1 MTLALRAPDLPSAQ
15 PSPAS
20 LSRIGKLITALAAPV
35 TALNAILPHI
45 GPVSAYSAYAALMF
59 VYGILHMRRRPP
71 SSLRRTVL
79 LLCIPLLAVALSATV
94 FNFSDPR
101 AFAESVVVSGGL
113 MITLGFIALPSTRET
128 ARAILT
134 GWLIASLA
142 TSILAV
148 IELTTG
154 RHFGATYLD
163 ANPGASK
170 TGVVTVFYNPNNYAA
185 FLTLTIPLL
194 IAGAALAVRPWIRRI
209 YYVAALISAPVMI
222 ATSSRFG
229 VAALVLGSAVWLVL
243 KIRSHLA
250 QAFVLVFAL
259 IGVALAFRFL
269 QDRSAGEISGV
280 NANADEAIRIFGL
293 SVTSDPS
300 LVARWNL
307 MLNGFDMISASPFG
321 AGPSGYEK
329 IAQAQGTSRMT
340 FGMIN
345 PHNGAVEF
353 IVQYGVI
360 FGILAVIVTI
370 ALFASALRVNSVLP
384 KGAPERAF
392 AAATACLIAVLPLIF
407 SMHSTFVNVPHE
419 WVGFAT
425 ITSIGIALLRAQP
438 ALAADSPSPDV

>member
-1 MTLALRAPDLPSAQ
+1 MTLELRVPGTPPAQ
-15 PSPAS
+15 SSPEA
-20 LSRIGKLITALAAPV
+20 LSRIGKLIVALAAPV

-59 VYGILHMRRRPP
+59 VYGVLHLRRRPP
-71 SSLRRTVL
+71 DSLRRTIL
-79 LLCIPLLAVALSATV
+79 LFCIPLLAIALSATAV
-94 FNFSDPR
+94 NIGDPR
-101 AFAESVVVSGGL
+101 AFAESVVVSGGV
-113 MITLGFIALPSTRET
+113 MIALGFIALPSTRET
-128 ARAILT
+128 ARAILA

-154 RHFGATYLD
+154 QHFGATYLD

-170 TGVVTVFYNPNNYAA
+170 IGVVTVFYNPNNYAA
-185 FLTLTIPLL
+185 FLTLAIPLL
-194 IAGAALAVRPWIRRI
+194 IAGAALAQRRWVRRI
-209 YYVAALISAPVMI
+209 YYVAALISVPAMF

-229 VAALVLGSAVWLVL
+229 VAALILGTAVWLVL

-250 QAFVLVFAL
+250 QAFVLAFAL
-259 IGVALAFRFL
+259 VGVVLVFRFL
-269 QDRSAGEISGV
+269 QDRSAGEISGGTASV
-280 NANADEAIRIFGL
+280 DAAIRVFGVT
-293 SVTSDPS
+293 VTSDPS

-307 MLNGFDMISASPFG
+307 MLNGFDMIGGSPFG

-329 IAQAQGTSRMT
+329 IAQAQGSSRMT

-360 FGILAVIVTI
+360 FGVLAAIATI
-370 ALFASALRVNSVLP
+370 ALFANALRVNSRLP
-384 KGAPERAF
+384 KGAPERTF
-392 AAATACLIAVLPLIF
+392 ASATACLIAVLPLIF

-425 ITSIGIALLRAQP
+425 IASIGIALFRARPTPVTETP
-438 ALAADSPSPDV
+438 APDA